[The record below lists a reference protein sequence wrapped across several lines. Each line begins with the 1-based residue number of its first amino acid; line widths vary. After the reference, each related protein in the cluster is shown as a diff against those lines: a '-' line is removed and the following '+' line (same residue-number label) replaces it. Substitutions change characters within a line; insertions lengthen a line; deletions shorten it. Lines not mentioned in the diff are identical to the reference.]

1 MILTDIGVFVLGSH
15 RFFGIPFE
23 IAQRGVLKMKEQEKM
38 MKPIFLEI
46 VTPVVTTYDH
56 CRHCTPFFQHSGL
69 QKQFDQKTVND
80 YPEDLKE
87 EFIRLSNWIREL
99 CKLYQHRL
107 LIKLIDAHSPMG
119 FYKALRHRIRKY
131 PAFIVEKKETFIGWD
146 KNRLEEILDRYMRSA
161 VLLREQGLA
170 STSH

>member
-1 MILTDIGVFVLGSH
+1 
-15 RFFGIPFE
+15 
-23 IAQRGVLKMKEQEKM
+23 MKYREEM

-46 VTPVVTTYDH
+46 VTPVVTTYGH
-56 CRHCTPFFQHSGL
+56 CRHCAPFFQQSGL
-69 QKQFDQKTVND
+69 QKQFDQKMVND

-87 EFIRLSNWIREL
+87 EFVRLSDWIREL

-107 LIKLIDAHSPMG
+107 LIKLIDAYSPVG
-119 FYKALRHRIRKY
+119 FYKSLRHRIRKY

-146 KNRLEEILDRYMRSA
+146 KSRLEEILDRYMQSA
-161 VLLREQGLA
+161 ALLRKQSLL